1 MSGIFKGW
9 SILVFFIEISIK
21 CLLFP
26 DPRFPVDHKVTLHF
40 EKSAQIS
47 DTRSFVF
54 QSPLVKIEPI
64 NAVAKYDSLENFD
77 DGKSTNIF

>member
-1 MSGIFKGW
+1 MCVL
-9 SILVFFIEISIK
+9 SIEWNKTLHYLPVAIK
-21 CLLFP
+21 YFLLS

-40 EKSAQIS
+40 EKSAQII

-77 DGKSTNIF
+77 DGKFKK